1 MLAAEYI
8 LSGVNDQVILC
19 ERGIRTFEQSLRYTQ
34 DISAVPIIKQLSH
47 LPIIVDPSHGTGNRD
62 VVSAMSRAALAAGAD
77 GVMIEVHPDPLR
89 ALSDGAQ
96 ALTFEMFEEM
106 MSELVRIGDA
116 IDRPV
121 LVESFS
127 KKAEVRSRVV

>member
-1 MLAAEYI
+1 MSVITQETEAALLLTSMLIKSQLINE
-8 LSGVNDQVILC
+8 
-19 ERGIRTFEQSLRYTQ
+19 
-34 DISAVPIIKQLSH
+34 ISKELSH
-47 LPIIVDPSHGTGNRD
+47 LPIIVDPSHGTGKRE

-77 GVMIEVHPDPLR
+77 GIMVETHPDPLR

-116 IDRPV
+116 INRPV
-121 LVESFS
+121 LVEAFDGKS
-127 KKAEVRSRVV
+127 EVRNPLSEVRKIV